1 MLLLE
6 KLWKSKSKTSI
17 YLSKYVD
24 FSEICRVFGT
34 INRMI
39 DGSGICVMEHVWLQL
54 TLNESTGPRQF
65 DISNMDSFQPT
76 TDLKLFLWARY
87 KRPQTLQESD

>member
-1 MLLLE
+1 M
-6 KLWKSKSKTSI
+6 
-17 YLSKYVD
+17 
-24 FSEICRVFGT
+24 

-39 DGSGICVMEHVWLQL
+39 DSSGICVMEHVWLQL

-76 TDLKLFLWARY
+76 TDLKLFLWTRY
-87 KRPQTLQESD
+87 ERPLTLQESD